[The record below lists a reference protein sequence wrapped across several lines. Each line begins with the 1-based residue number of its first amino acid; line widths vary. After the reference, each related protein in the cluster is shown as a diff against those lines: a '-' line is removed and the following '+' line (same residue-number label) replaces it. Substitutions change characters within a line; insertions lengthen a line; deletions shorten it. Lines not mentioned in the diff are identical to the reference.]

1 MAELAEFL
9 GKEDTPCERDDHV
22 CTLEERNIEGI
33 ALGVALLGPVTAIQR
48 NQS

>member
-9 GKEDTPCERDDHV
+9 GKEDTLCERDDHV
-22 CTLEERNIEGI
+22 RTPEERHIEVI
-33 ALGVALLGPVTAIQR
+33 ALGVALLGPVTSIQR